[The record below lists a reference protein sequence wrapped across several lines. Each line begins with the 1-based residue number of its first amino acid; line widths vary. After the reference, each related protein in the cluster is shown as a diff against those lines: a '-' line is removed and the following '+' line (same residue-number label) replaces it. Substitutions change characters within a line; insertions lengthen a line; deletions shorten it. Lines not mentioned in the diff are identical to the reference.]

1 MLTVVFLLKNF
12 TGKTETNDLALGS
25 FEEIKVS
32 KEGGGVQHCLLH
44 IFPLEIRGQTP

>member
-32 KEGGGVQHCLLH
+32 KGEGVCSTCLLH
-44 IFPLEIRGQTP
+44 IFPLGIRRQTP

>member
-32 KEGGGVQHCLLH
+32 KEGGGVQHCLLY
-44 IFPLEIRGQTP
+44 IFPFEIRGQTP